1 MSRFFAAIVLLF
13 LSPFAVAGDS
23 KRPPVK
29 MGLWQE
35 EVSTSI
41 SGVDG
46 VSAIPQRDTEQV
58 CITPES
64 WRTRGLQ
71 ASNSNRCTTL
81 NLQWD
86 AHKLS
91 YDEQCGAQDSPAL
104 VFRMY
109 IMIDNDQHMHGT
121 AATIIATPGS
131 AHQDTHSGTWESTL
145 TASYLG
151 SDCGDLKPG
160 EQRPV
165 KQ

>member
-1 MSRFFAAIVLLF
+1 MRRFFAATVLLF
-13 LSPFAVAGDS
+13 LTPFALAGN
-23 KRPPVK
+23 KKPPVK

-35 EVSTSI
+35 EVSTTI

-46 VSAIPQRDTEQV
+46 VAAVPQRDTEQA

-71 ASNSNRCTTL
+71 ASNANRCTTL

-91 YDEQCGAQDSPAL
+91 YDERCGGQDSPAL

-109 IMIDNDQHMHGT
+109 IMIDNNEHMHGT
-121 AATIIATPGS
+121 AGTIIAASGS
-131 AHQDTHSGTWESTL
+131 AHQGSPQGMWESTL

-165 KQ
+165 K